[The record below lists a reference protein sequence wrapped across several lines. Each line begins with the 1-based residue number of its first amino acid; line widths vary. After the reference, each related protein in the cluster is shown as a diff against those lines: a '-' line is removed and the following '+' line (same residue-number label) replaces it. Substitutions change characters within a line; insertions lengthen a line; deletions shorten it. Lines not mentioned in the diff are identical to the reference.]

1 MKRYLKG
8 YILLISLILTVLLLS
23 ACTGKMTQE
32 PHLKIMAGEQ
42 EIRGIYYGN
51 QYNQTKEEIEK
62 RLKKVMEDN
71 SWEELPYVALD
82 EIITI
87 EAENFQT
94 EEFKVSDCILTK
106 EGAFRYDER
115 VTQTSAVTVK
125 KGKADIVLS
134 ANPAASLSSDSEDYK
149 PGNTIRGF
157 VLRADIEG
165 SSFAFAFI
173 LRTDAN

>member
-1 MKRYLKG
+1 MKEYLKG
-8 YILLISLILTVLLLS
+8 YILLFLILTVSLLS
-23 ACTGKMTQE
+23 ACAGKMTEE
-32 PHLKIMAGEQ
+32 PHLKIVSGEQ

-51 QYNQTKEEIEK
+51 QYNQTNEEIEK

-71 SWEELPYVALD
+71 SWEELPYVALN
-82 EIITI
+82 EIITV

-115 VTQTSAVTVK
+115 VTQTSVIPVK
-125 KGKADIVLS
+125 EGKADIVLS
-134 ANPAASLSSDSEDYK
+134 TNPAASLSSDSEDYK

-165 SSFAFAFI
+165 SSFTFAFI